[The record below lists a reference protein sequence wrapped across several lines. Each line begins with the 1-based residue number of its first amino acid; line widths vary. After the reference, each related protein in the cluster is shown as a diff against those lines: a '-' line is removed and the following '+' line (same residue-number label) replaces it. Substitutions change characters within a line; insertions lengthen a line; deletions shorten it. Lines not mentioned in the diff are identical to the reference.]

1 MKRHVRLIVTT
12 LIAAKLIVTA
22 LTVGDAGEGGRPR
35 PDDFRRLGDPRQ
47 YPFASGRV
55 TAVNKKT
62 ITVEMPGL
70 GTRTIAVTAKTK
82 ISKQA
87 EGKLSDVEK
96 GTKVI
101 VSGKPSE
108 DGKTMEARFIA
119 LNLPQLNPPQPNIP
133 RRVRSPGSTFGQVAS
148 AASLVV
154 KTDDGKTVTL
164 RIKKG
169 ARVIADGTPS
179 ADGKT
184 VEARHV
190 NVSDSPLSGFNNLTG
205 VVTSTAPLTVKAD
218 DGRSV
223 TVKTTAETRV
233 MTTKTLTIADV
244 KKSDHVSAQ
253 GKPGANGVLEAETVY
268 VMSGVTPVLRRDS
281 GPPRFVPSP
290 GK

>member
-1 MKRHVRLIVTT
+1 MKRHVRLIVIT

-22 LTVGDAGEGGRPR
+22 LTVGDAGEGRRPR
-35 PDDFRRLGDPRQ
+35 PDDFRRLGDRRQ

-82 ISKQA
+82 ITKQA
-87 EGKLSDVEK
+87 EGKLPDVEK
-96 GTKVI
+96 GTKVN

-119 LNLPQLNPPQPNIP
+119 VNPPQPDIP
-133 RRVRSPGSTFGQVAS
+133 RRVRPPGSTFGQVAS

-184 VEARHV
+184 VEVRHV

-218 DGRSV
+218 DGRLV
-223 TVKTTAETRV
+223 TVNTTAETRV

-244 KKSDHVSAQ
+244 KKSDYVSAR
-253 GKPGANGVLEAETVY
+253 GKPDANGVLEAETVY
-268 VMSGVTPVLRRDS
+268 VMSGVPPMLRRNG

>member
-1 MKRHVRLIVTT
+1 VI
-12 LIAAKLIVTA
+12 
-22 LTVGDAGEGGRPR
+22 
-35 PDDFRRLGDPRQ
+35 
-47 YPFASGRV
+47 
-55 TAVNKKT
+55 AVNQKT
-62 ITVEMPGL
+62 LTVEMPGL

-82 ISKQA
+82 ISKQV

-96 GTKVI
+96 GARVI
-101 VSGKPSE
+101 VNGKLSE

-119 LNLPQLNPPQPNIP
+119 LNPPQLSPA

-169 ARVIADGTPS
+169 ARVVADGTPS

-190 NVSDSPLSGFNNLTG
+190 NVSDAPHISGFSNVTG
-205 VVTSTAPLTVKAD
+205 VVTSASPLTVKTE

-223 TVKTTAETRV
+223 TVKTTAETIV
-233 MTTKTLTIADV
+233 MMTKTLTIADV
-244 KKSDHVSAQ
+244 KKSDHVSAH
-253 GKPGANGVLEAETVY
+253 GKPGANGVLEAETVH
-268 VMSGVTPVLRRDS
+268 VTSGVPPARGRN
-281 GPPRFVPSP
+281 GAPPRFVPP
-290 GK
+290 AGK